1 MSEAALTLSTAPT
14 DSVRCRMIRFLVEWR
29 RGDFFFFF
37 SFFFGPSV
45 GLTALFDCRAC
56 LGKLDKDDVAE
67 AFLSIVR
74 DGHRADSTLVVK
86 RDHLVIWRVS
96 LRWRR
101 KEFVLVMR
109 RKRTGE
115 WDAEDSLIMVRL
127 RESGTGRKAC

>member
-1 MSEAALTLSTAPT
+1 
-14 DSVRCRMIRFLVEWR
+14 
-29 RGDFFFFF
+29 
-37 SFFFGPSV
+37 
-45 GLTALFDCRAC
+45 
-56 LGKLDKDDVAE
+56 
-67 AFLSIVR
+67 
-74 DGHRADSTLVVK
+74 
-86 RDHLVIWRVS
+86 VIWRVS